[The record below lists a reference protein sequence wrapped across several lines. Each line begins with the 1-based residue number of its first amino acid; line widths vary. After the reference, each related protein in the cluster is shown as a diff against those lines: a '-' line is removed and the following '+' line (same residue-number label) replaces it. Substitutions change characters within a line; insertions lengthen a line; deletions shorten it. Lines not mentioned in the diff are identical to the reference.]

1 MGWSVCAAAQ
11 DLPETAGA
19 DARTSTAVHEAGASN
34 KNKLALTDQR
44 GPGVQWRSRC
54 LIQQVLPH
62 WASLQLYDC
71 LKQGYGLFY
80 ARWTCPGPVF
90 EPGSVTSGLPQ
101 LAERRVERP
110 RQRIDDRVHRSGVH
124 PAAPPLPFQELA
136 PAGGGPNYPRRCPT
150 GQEPERC
157 ANCEPCR
164 CAGTWQPCAAS
175 AALSACG
182 TPDAKGLRSS
192 AALATLRSERRNVWW
207 IWTTVIEVGVVPERV
222 RHYKV
227 PYIAIIVGWI
237 ERKILFVRCML
248 LL

>member
-71 LKQGYGLFY
+71 LNQGYGLFY
-80 ARWTCPGPVF
+80 ARWTSPGPVF

-110 RQRIDDRVHRSGVH
+110 SSASMTVYTAAEFTRQRRHCHFRSWPLQGEVRID
-124 PAAPPLPFQELA
+124 
-136 PAGGGPNYPRRCPT
+136 PRRCPT
-150 GQEPERC
+150 GHNLSGVPT
-157 ANCEPCR
+157 ANRVVC
-164 CAGTWQPCAAS
+164 GTWQPVRRLC
-175 AALSACG
+175 C
-182 TPDAKGLRSS
+182 PFCLRNRLTLKSS
-192 AALATLRSERRNVWW
+192 IICSPATLRQNDGMFGGCGLSLW
-207 IWTTVIEVGVVPERV
+207 
-222 RHYKV
+222 
-227 PYIAIIVGWI
+227 
-237 ERKILFVRCML
+237 
-248 LL
+248 